1 MFKKLR
7 AWIRSTEVNPDRLEI
22 EKLKTEVSNLRASMT
37 NIQDIYHDEC
47 AGNLMKLGRIGKIA
61 REVLDND

>member
-7 AWIRSTEVNPDRLEI
+7 AWLKSTEVNPSKLEI

-37 NIQDIYHDEC
+37 KIQDVYGDTKV
-47 AGNLMKLGRIGKIA
+47 GNLIKLARIDRIA
-61 REVLDND
+61 REVNDCD